1 MNRDYN
7 FYERIKEEYD
17 ELNSLVGHIDMP
29 SERFMFNNLSEYEV
43 YIKELK
49 EVLNTKLGSQLI
61 SYLED
66 KQDEDLRIVFMESN
80 KHNRDTGMTTFSKE
94 VSIYKKKLETE
105 NKTNVNKLKNKTLS
119 WSELNNENVCPNK
132 IER

>member
-1 MNRDYN
+1 MNRDYY

-17 ELNSLVGHIDMP
+17 KLDVLEGYIDMP
-29 SERFMFNNLSEYEV
+29 SRRFMFNNLSESEV

-49 EVLNTKLGSQLI
+49 ESLDIKLGLQLI
-61 SYLED
+61 SYLEN

-80 KHNRDTGMTTFSKE
+80 KYNRDTDMTTFSKE
-94 VSIYKKKLETE
+94 VIIYKKKPETE
-105 NKTNVNKLKNKTLS
+105 NKTNVNRLKKKTLS

>member
-1 MNRDYN
+1 LNRDYN

-17 ELNSLVGHIDMP
+17 VLDVLEGYIDMP
-29 SERFMFNNLSEYEV
+29 SERFMFNNLSESEV

-49 EVLNTKLGSQLI
+49 EVLNTKLGLQLI

-94 VSIYKKKLETE
+94 VSIYKKKPETE

>member
-17 ELNSLVGHIDMP
+17 VLDVLEGYIDMP
-29 SERFMFNNLSEYEV
+29 SERFMFNNLSESEA

-49 EVLNTKLGSQLI
+49 ESLDIKLGLQLI
-61 SYLED
+61 SYLEN

-80 KHNRDTGMTTFSKE
+80 KYNRDTDMTTFSKE
-94 VSIYKKKLETE
+94 VSIYKKKPETE

>member
-1 MNRDYN
+1 MNRDYY

-17 ELNSLVGHIDMP
+17 KLDVLEGYIDMP
-29 SERFMFNNLSEYEV
+29 SGRFMFNNLSESEV

-49 EVLNTKLGSQLI
+49 ESLDIKLGLQLI
-61 SYLED
+61 SYLEN

-80 KHNRDTGMTTFSKE
+80 KYNRDTDMTTFSKE
-94 VSIYKKKLETE
+94 VSIYKKKPETE
-105 NKTNVNKLKNKTLS
+105 SNVDRVKRIKSS
-119 WSELNNENVCPNK
+119 WAEIKNENVCPNK

>member
-1 MNRDYN
+1 MNRDYY

-17 ELNSLVGHIDMP
+17 VLDVLEGYIDIPTDGFSGM
-29 SERFMFNNLSEYEV
+29 NLSESED
-43 YIKELK
+43 YIKNLK
-49 EVLNTKLGSQLI
+49 GRLDVRLGLQLL

-80 KHNRDTGMTTFSKE
+80 KYNRDTDMTTFSKE
-94 VSIYKKKLETE
+94 VSIYKKKPETE
-105 NKTNVNKLKNKTLS
+105 NKTNVNRLKKKTLS
-119 WSELNNENVCPNK
+119 WAELNNENVYPNK